1 MKNLQEKKNKGNQ
14 KSGKGLMK
22 QTNIYLLLSL
32 FSLSPHLHHPFCSFI
47 LFLPSLIFLSIRPCP
62 LLPCQL
68 FPRRLMDTSKSII
81 LTGICI
87 LLKGCYRL
95 ELIRINSSPKNEM
108 ELAAPF
114 V

>member
-1 MKNLQEKKNKGNQ
+1 
-14 KSGKGLMK
+14 
-22 QTNIYLLLSL
+22 
-32 FSLSPHLHHPFCSFI
+32 
-47 LFLPSLIFLSIRPCP
+47 
-62 LLPCQL
+62 
-68 FPRRLMDTSKSII
+68 MDTSKSII